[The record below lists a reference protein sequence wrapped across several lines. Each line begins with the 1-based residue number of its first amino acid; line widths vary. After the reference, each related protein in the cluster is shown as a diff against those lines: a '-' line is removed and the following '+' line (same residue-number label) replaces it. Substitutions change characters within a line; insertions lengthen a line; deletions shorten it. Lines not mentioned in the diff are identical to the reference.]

1 MANEAGPA
9 LLRLTVV
16 HSPGPRQVRQWA
28 LALPPGAT
36 VLQALRASGIAVEFP
51 ALELSAA
58 MVGVWGRK
66 ARPDDLVHAGDR
78 IEVYRPLRVDPK
90 VARRERFRS
99 QGARA
104 TGLFATKRPGAKSGY

>member
-9 LLRLTVV
+9 LVHVTVV
-16 HSPGPRQVRQWA
+16 HSPAPRQVREWSLQ
-28 LALPPGAT
+28 LPQGGT
-36 VLQALRASGIAVEFP
+36 VLQALRASGILDEFP
-51 ALELSAA
+51 ALELSVAT
-58 MVGVWGRK
+58 VGVWGRK
-66 ARPDDLVHAGDR
+66 ARPDAVLNEGDR

-104 TGLFATKRPGAKSGY
+104 TGLFSKKRPGARQGD

>member
-1 MANEAGPA
+1 MANETGPA

-16 HSPGPRQVRQWA
+16 HSPAPRQVRQWS
-28 LALPPGAT
+28 LQLPQGAT
-36 VLQALRASGIAVEFP
+36 VLQALRASGIAAEFP

-58 MVGVWGRK
+58 TVGVWGRK
-66 ARPDDLVHAGDR
+66 ARPDDLLRDGDR

-104 TGLFATKRPGAKSGY
+104 TGLFATKRPGAKPGY